1 MSKCHIVGNHMLRLI
16 FANNI
21 VMVHTFHNVTV
32 LGRRVPW
39 FVCSSFVV
47 KQPEASVDFNSS
59 RLLFYFRPQTEF
71 TSNLFSL

>member
-21 VMVHTFHNVTV
+21 VRECDSTGPYGP
-32 LGRRVPW
+32 LDIA
-39 FVCSSFVV
+39 CSSFVV